1 MWHFGLFLGVKPR
14 RSRPPLYIQGAG
26 GRGHAG
32 LTQRPRQS
40 AGRWA
45 KTPHCITET
54 NNPFPRASRPP
65 RCQHRSTAPSRC
77 SSFHPHRVPSF
88 QRCGGYMS
96 SRQLIRRRDP
106 VYLLCPGEKRA
117 HEHEQARAVFYHA
130 RLAHTITIRR
140 LSRPSMQS
148 TSHPAEIMT
157 QCTCHAAQRSFADHG
172 PRVGL
177 HGPTPCSRGTN
188 S

>member
-117 HEHEQARAVFYHA
+117 HEHEQARAA
-130 RLAHTITIRR
+130 AGSQREERR
-140 LSRPSMQS
+140 PPHRGAFLPDERGPHGRGADRQQRKPGG
-148 TSHPAEIMT
+148 HVG
-157 QCTCHAAQRSFADHG
+157 HRHGVAA
-172 PRVGL
+172 L
-177 HGPTPCSRGTN
+177 
-188 S
+188 